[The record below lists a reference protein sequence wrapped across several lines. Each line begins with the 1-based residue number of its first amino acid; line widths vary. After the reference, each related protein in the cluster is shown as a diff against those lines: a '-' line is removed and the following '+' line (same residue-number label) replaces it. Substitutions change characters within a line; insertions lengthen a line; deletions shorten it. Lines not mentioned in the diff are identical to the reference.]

1 MKLDLFKY
9 ICLYLI
15 LFETIQVT
23 ASPTDM
29 HSQDVLCENHLTLE
43 LNSFPEDHRAGVSA
57 KFARGLND
65 AIRSSGYIGATQET
79 VRELL
84 TNGSAK
90 FHTQLHRVS
99 PIEMR
104 KKEDRDQPAQD
115 RAAADALALT
125 QLSVIKKRLQ
135 DKHIPLDERSMN
147 WIFQLLHQLNRQF
160 DFEGV
165 EKPSPVSLLDLL
177 PAVRRIPRFT
187 SEGPRNPDRQL
198 SFFARHVGLPMK
210 TVRSPGR
217 ADEQGLDWLFSDL
230 PLKAGYIFVMRT
242 IPHSK
247 RKGDVRIVWLNQIYG
262 IEPLG
267 NGEFLFLDLL
277 SNQANGVMD
286 RRLKKE

>member
-1 MKLDLFKY
+1 MKLGFFKY
-9 ICLYLI
+9 ICLYVI
-15 LFETIQVT
+15 FFEAIQAT

-29 HSQDVLCENHLTLE
+29 YSQDALCENHLTLE
-43 LNSFPEDHRAGVSA
+43 LNSFPEGHRVDVSA

-65 AIRSSGYIGATQET
+65 AIRASGYIGVTQET

-84 TNGSAK
+84 ATGSAE
-90 FHTQLHRVS
+90 FYTRLHRVS
-99 PIEMR
+99 PLEMR
-104 KKEDRDQPAQD
+104 KKTDRDRPAQE

-135 DKHIPLDERSMN
+135 DKRIPLDERSMK
-147 WIFQLLHQLNRQF
+147 WIFQLLHELNRQF

-165 EKPSPVSLLDLL
+165 ERPSPVSLLDLL
-177 PAVRRIPRFT
+177 PAVRRIPRFAPD
-187 SEGPRNPDRQL
+187 GPRLPEWQL
-198 SFFARHVGLPMK
+198 TLFAHHVGLPMK
-210 TVRSPGR
+210 TIHSPGR

-230 PLKAGYIFVMRT
+230 PIKAGYIFVMRT

-267 NGEFLFLDLL
+267 NGEFAFLDLL
-277 SNQANGVMD
+277 SSQANGVMD